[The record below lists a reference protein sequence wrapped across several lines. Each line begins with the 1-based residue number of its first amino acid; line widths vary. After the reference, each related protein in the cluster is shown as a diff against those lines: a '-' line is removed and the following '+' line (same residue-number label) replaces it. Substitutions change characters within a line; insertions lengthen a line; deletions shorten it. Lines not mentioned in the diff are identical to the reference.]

1 MLVAKR
7 IGVFVGVLALSGCS
21 FASEALWPSLGG
33 NSAPTRTAA
42 VAPPSTTGAATTRAN
57 ATTVQPVTPGPVPAP
72 PRLGTTTFVPPPVTA
87 GAPTGTFV
95 GAKVAQ
101 HRGELVALQE
111 TIIRHNQQLQGVRT
125 QTTEDSQ
132 RYHGTIAAINSRLQI
147 GTTPGN
153 PVLLGQWR
161 SAQSELERL
170 SADVAQLNG
179 LANDVA
185 ADSSMSSYLLEA
197 ARATYGLA
205 GAIDEDHRQL
215 AILEDET
222 NRTVVLI
229 DRLLNDLSEDIRRQT
244 TYLNAERRNLQI
256 VSVAIQNGEILGQS
270 LFNRAFANAGP
281 ATDFGAA
288 AAPAVAAT
296 PPQAAF
302 GTAQIAAGEQALVV
316 IRFDRPNVQYQQ
328 PLYNAVAAAL
338 ERKPTATFELVAV
351 ASAQGNAASMALNL
365 TRARQNAEEV
375 VRTLSD
381 MGLPADRLRLSATS
395 SADVGTNE
403 VRLFV
408 R

>member
-7 IGVFVGVLALSGCS
+7 FGAFVGLLGLSACS

-33 NSAPTRTAA
+33 NRAQTAAMRPPVVTNTATA
-42 VAPPSTTGAATTRAN
+42 VAPSTT
-57 ATTVQPVTPGPVPAP
+57 PLPPA
-72 PRLGTTTFVPPPVTA
+72 LGTTTFVPPPVTA
-87 GAPTGTFV
+87 GASTGTFV

-101 HRGELVALQE
+101 HRGELVALQD
-111 TIIRHNQQLQGVRT
+111 TILRHNQQLQGVHT

-132 RYHGTIAAINSRLQI
+132 RYHGTVAAINLRLQI

-153 PVLLGQWR
+153 PVLLSQWR
-161 SAQSELERL
+161 SAQNELERL
-170 SADVAQLNG
+170 SADVAQLNS

-185 ADSSMSSYLLEA
+185 SDSAMASYLLEA
-197 ARATYGLA
+197 ARATYGIA

-229 DRLLNDLSEDIRRQT
+229 DRLLNELSEDIRRQT
-244 TYLNAERRNLQI
+244 AYLSAERRNLQTI
-256 VSVAIQNGEILGQS
+256 SIAIQNGEILGRS

-281 ATDFGAA
+281 GPIDVAPA
-288 AAPAVAAT
+288 AAPLGGA
-296 PPQAAF
+296 PQAAF
-302 GTAQIAAGEQALVV
+302 GAPQIAAGELALVV

-338 ERKPTATFELVAV
+338 ERKPTATFDLIAV

-375 VRTLSD
+375 VRTLTD
-381 MGLPADRLRLSATS
+381 MGLPADRLRLSSTS
-395 SADVGTNE
+395 TPDVSTNE
-403 VRLFV
+403 VRLYV

>member
-7 IGVFVGVLALSGCS
+7 VGAFVGLLGLSACS

-33 NSAPTRTAA
+33 NRTQTAA
-42 VAPPSTTGAATTRAN
+42 VPPPAATAGVANPAAASTT
-57 ATTVQPVTPGPVPAP
+57 PAP
-72 PRLGTTTFVPPPVTA
+72 PALGTSTFVPPPVTA
-87 GAPTGTFV
+87 GANTGTFV

-101 HRGELVALQE
+101 HRGELVSLQE
-111 TIIRHNQQLQGVRT
+111 TIIRHNQQLQSVRG

-170 SADVAQLNG
+170 STDIAQLNS

-185 ADSSMSSYLLEA
+185 ADSGMASYLLEA

-229 DRLLNDLSEDIRRQT
+229 DRLLNELSEDLRRQT
-244 TYLNAERRNLQI
+244 AYLNAERRNLQTI
-256 VSVAIQNGEILGQS
+256 SIAIQNGEILGQS

-281 ATDFGAA
+281 VDVAPTAGLPGGA
-288 AAPAVAAT
+288 
-296 PPQAAF
+296 PQAAF
-302 GTAQIAAGEQALVV
+302 GTPQIAAGEQALVV

-338 ERKPTATFELVAV
+338 ERKPTATFDLIAV
-351 ASAQGNAASMALNL
+351 ASAQGNAATMALSL

-375 VRTLSD
+375 VRTLTD
-381 MGLPADRLRLSATS
+381 MGLPADRMRLSSTS
-395 SADVGTNE
+395 SADVSTNE
-403 VRLFV
+403 VRLYV

>member
-7 IGVFVGVLALSGCS
+7 VGAFVGLLGLSACS

-33 NSAPTRTAA
+33 SQTQTAA
-42 VAPPSTTGAATTRAN
+42 VRPPAAPSTAAA
-57 ATTVQPVTPGPVPAP
+57 PVTASNMPLPPA
-72 PRLGTTTFVPPPVTA
+72 LGTTTFVPPPVTA
-87 GAPTGTFV
+87 GSNTGTFV
-95 GAKVAQ
+95 GAKVSQ

-132 RYHGTIAAINSRLQI
+132 RYHGTVAAINSRLQI

-170 SADVAQLNG
+170 SADIAQLNS

-185 ADSSMSSYLLEA
+185 ADSGMASYLLEA

-229 DRLLNDLSEDIRRQT
+229 DRLLNELSEDIRRQT
-244 TYLNAERRNLQI
+244 AYLSAERRNLQTI
-256 VSVAIQNGEILGQS
+256 SIAIQNGEILGQS

-281 ATDFGAA
+281 AD
-288 AAPAVAAT
+288 AAPAAIVGGA
-296 PPQAAF
+296 PQAAF
-302 GTAQIAAGEQALVV
+302 GAPQIAAGEQALVV

-338 ERKPTATFELVAV
+338 ERKPTATFDLIAV
-351 ASAQGNAASMALNL
+351 ATAQGNAASMALNL

-375 VRTLSD
+375 VRTLTD
-381 MGLPADRLRLSATS
+381 MGLPADRLRLSSTS
-395 SADVGTNE
+395 TADVSTNE
-403 VRLFV
+403 VRLYV